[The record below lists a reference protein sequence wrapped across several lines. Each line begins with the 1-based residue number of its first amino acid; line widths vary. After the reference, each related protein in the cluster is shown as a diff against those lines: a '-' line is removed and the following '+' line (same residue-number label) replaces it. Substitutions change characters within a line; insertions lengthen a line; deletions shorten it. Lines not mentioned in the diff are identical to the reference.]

1 VVDAVLWQKGLR
13 RFTSPPITD
22 VRRFKNALDRI
33 RRHGYAT
40 HFGEMEEGIRCLAAP
55 VFGRD
60 GEVIAAMSVSGPVG
74 RLTRVRLLKLVF
86 SIKRITAE
94 LSESLRA
101 SA

>member
-1 VVDAVLWQKGLR
+1 
-13 RFTSPPITD
+13 
-22 VRRFKNALDRI
+22 LDRI

-40 HFGEMEEGIRCLAAP
+40 DFGEMEEGVR
-55 VFGRD
+55 
-60 GEVIAAMSVSGPVG
+60 
-74 RLTRVRLLKLVF
+74 RLTRVRLERLVF